1 MQLNILEACV
11 LTLFPI
17 LNMNNL
23 FFYVYVEAVSKAL
36 TQYTFLAPWLGSY
49 TGMETTPYLDTVA
62 NPHLA
67 AAFPELAQYPQG
79 MYPHSPPI
87 LSMNSLFFYV
97 YVEAVSKALSQ
108 YTFLAPWL
116 DSHAGMDPNPYSEVA
131 GWNSPQVD
139 RFAKLL
145 LFPSDHCQDDTKR
158 N

>member
-1 MQLNILEACV
+1 MLSSTATASPFPTQGDFGTELLKLQAQVDFLPDWIWNVPVDPQLYATEY
-11 LTLFPI
+11 PR
-17 LNMNNL
+17 
-23 FFYVYVEAVSKAL
+23 
-36 TQYTFLAPWLGSY
+36 
-49 TGMETTPYLDTVA
+49 GMC
-62 NPHLA
+62 
-67 AAFPELAQYPQG
+67 
-79 MYPHSPPI
+79 PHSPPI

-131 GWNSPQVD
+131 GWNFPQVD